1 MKRYLSLD
9 VFRGMTVALMIL
21 VNNPG
26 SWNRIFAPLRH
37 AAWDGCTPCDL
48 VFPFF
53 LFCVG
58 VSMAFS
64 LSKFSSLS
72 WAASGKVLKR
82 GTLLYLTG
90 LLLTAFPFYPY
101 RMDPD
106 LTVWQN
112 YAQWLGSLRLVGV
125 LARIAMCYVLASL
138 LALWL
143 QTPKKI
149 WGAIAVLSLAHVGLL
164 LAFAGPEGAFSL
176 EGNFGR
182 RFDVAL
188 LGENHVY
195 HGYRNA
201 DGVSVPF
208 DPEGFFGAL
217 TGSCT
222 VLIGYLT
229 GKIIRGQET
238 MADGRHAPVAR
249 LYTWSAL
256 ALAGSMILSIWVPI
270 NKPLWSV
277 SYVFYTAG
285 WAMFVMAFLMYVID
299 IKGVTKPFFPF
310 QALGMNPL
318 AMFVLSGLLAKS
330 LSRFFHWN
338 SAAVFG
344 ANEWMSLLYAFLFML
359 VHLLVAVLLY
369 KKKIFIKL

>member
-26 SWNRIFAPLRH
+26 SWSTIFPPLRH
-37 AAWDGCTPCDL
+37 AAWEGCTPCDL

-64 LSKFSSLS
+64 LSKFTSLS
-72 WAASGKVLKR
+72 WEASRKVLKR
-82 GTLLYLTG
+82 GVLLYVVG

-112 YAQWLGSLRLVGV
+112 YAQWLGELRLVGI
-125 LARIAMCYVLASL
+125 LARIAMCYVIASI

-149 WGAIAVLSLAHVGLL
+149 WGAIAVLSITHVGLL

-182 RFDVAL
+182 RLDIAI
-188 LGENHVY
+188 LGEGHVY
-195 HGYRNA
+195 HGYSNA
-201 DGVSVPF
+201 EGVPVPF
-208 DPEGFFGAL
+208 DPEGIFGAL

-222 VLIGYLT
+222 ALIGYLV
-229 GKIIRGQET
+229 GKMIRKNSDPSLQ
-238 MADGRHAPVAR
+238 HSLVAR
-249 LYTWSAL
+249 MYTFSAV
-256 ALAGSMILSIWVPI
+256 ALAGAMLLSIWIPI
-270 NKPLWSV
+270 CKPLWSV

-285 WAMFVMAFLMYVID
+285 WAMFVMAFLMYLID

-318 AMFVLSGLLAKS
+318 AMFVLSGLVAKS
-330 LSRFFHWN
+330 LPRFLHWD

-344 ANEWMSLLYAFLFML
+344 ANEWMSLLYAVLFML
-359 VHLLVAVLLY
+359 FHLLIAVILY
-369 KKKIFIKL
+369 RKKIFIKL

>member
-26 SWNRIFAPLRH
+26 SWNRTFPILKH

-58 VSMAFS
+58 MSMAFS
-64 LSKFSSLS
+64 LSKFNSLS
-72 WAASGKVLKR
+72 WEASRKVLKR
-82 GTLLYLTG
+82 GVLLYVVG

-101 RMDPD
+101 KMDPG

-112 YAQWLGSLRLVGV
+112 YMQWLGSLRLVGV
-125 LARIAMCYVLASL
+125 LARIAMCYVIASI

-143 QTPKKI
+143 QAPRKI
-149 WGAIAVLSLAHVGLL
+149 WWAIAVLSLLHVGLL

-182 RFDVAL
+182 RFDIAL
-188 LGENHVY
+188 LGESHVY

-201 DGVSVPF
+201 EGVPVPF
-208 DPEGFFGAL
+208 DPEGLFGAL

-222 VLIGYLT
+222 VLIGYLV
-229 GKIIRGQET
+229 GRMIRKYDEPSSQY
-238 MADGRHAPVAR
+238 VLIAR
-249 LYTWSAL
+249 MYTFSAVAL
-256 ALAGSMILSIWVPI
+256 AVSMILSIWIPI
-270 NKPLWSV
+270 SKPLWSV

-285 WAMFVMAFLMYVID
+285 WAMLVMAFLMYLID

-318 AMFVLSGLLAKS
+318 AMFVLSGLIAKS
-330 LSRFFHWN
+330 LLIFFHWN
-338 SAAVFG
+338 SAVVFG
-344 ANEWMSLLYAFLFML
+344 ANEWMSLLYAVLFMFF
-359 VHLLVAVLLY
+359 HLLIAVFLY
-369 KKKIFIKL
+369 KKKIFVKL

>member
-26 SWNRIFAPLRH
+26 SWSTIFPPLRH
-37 AAWDGCTPCDL
+37 AAWEGCTPCDL

-72 WAASGKVLKR
+72 WEASRKVLKR
-82 GTLLYLTG
+82 GVLLYVVG

-112 YAQWLGSLRLVGV
+112 YAQWLGELRLVGI
-125 LARIAMCYVLASL
+125 LARIAMCYVIASI

-149 WGAIAVLSLAHVGLL
+149 WGAIAVLSIMHVGLL
-164 LAFAGPEGAFSL
+164 IAFAGPEGAFSL

-182 RFDVAL
+182 RLDIAI
-188 LGENHVY
+188 LGEGHVY
-195 HGYRNA
+195 HGYSNVE
-201 DGVSVPF
+201 GVPVPF

-222 VLIGYLT
+222 VLIGYLV
-229 GKIIRGQET
+229 GKMIRKNSEPSLQ
-238 MADGRHAPVAR
+238 HALVAR
-249 LYTWSAL
+249 MYTFSAVS
-256 ALAGSMILSIWVPI
+256 LAGAMLLSIWIPI
-270 NKPLWSV
+270 CKPLWSV

-285 WAMFVMAFLMYVID
+285 WAMFVMAFLMYLID

-318 AMFVLSGLLAKS
+318 AMFVLSGLVAKS
-330 LSRFFHWN
+330 LPRFLQWD

-344 ANEWMSLLYAFLFML
+344 ANEWMSLLYAVLFML
-359 VHLLVAVLLY
+359 FHLLIAVILY
-369 KKKIFIKL
+369 RKKIFIKL

>member
-1 MKRYLSLD
+1 MEHDLPSVEACRLGRLHTM
-9 VFRGMTVALMIL
+9 RPCL
-21 VNNPG
+21 
-26 SWNRIFAPLRH
+26 PLL
-37 AAWDGCTPCDL
+37 P
-48 VFPFF
+48 
-53 LFCVG
+53 FCVG

-72 WAASGKVLKR
+72 WEASRKVLKR
-82 GTLLYLTG
+82 GVLLYVVG

-112 YAQWLGSLRLVGV
+112 YAQWLGELRLVGI
-125 LARIAMCYVLASL
+125 LARIAMCYVIASI

-149 WGAIAVLSLAHVGLL
+149 WGAIAVLSIAHVGLL

-182 RFDVAL
+182 RFDLAL
-188 LGENHVY
+188 LGERHVY

-201 DGVSVPF
+201 EGIPVPF
-208 DPEGFFGAL
+208 DPEGVFGAL

-222 VLIGYLT
+222 VLIGYLV
-229 GKIIRGQET
+229 GKMIRKNSEPSLQ
-238 MADGRHAPVAR
+238 HALVAKM
-249 LYTWSAL
+249 YTFSAVV
-256 ALAGSMILSIWVPI
+256 LAGSMLLSIWIPI
-270 NKPLWSV
+270 SKPLWSV

-285 WAMFVMAFLMYVID
+285 WAMFVMAFLMYLID
-299 IKGVTKPFFPF
+299 IKGITKPFFPF

-318 AMFVLSGLLAKS
+318 AMFVLSGLVAKS
-330 LSRFFHWN
+330 LPRFLHWD

-344 ANEWMSLLYAFLFML
+344 ANEWMSLLYAVLFML
-359 VHLLVAVLLY
+359 FHLLIAVILY
-369 KKKIFIKL
+369 RKKIFIKL

>member
-26 SWNRIFAPLRH
+26 SWNRTFPPLKH
-37 AAWDGCTPCDL
+37 AAWEGCTPCDL

-64 LSKFSSLS
+64 LSKFTSLS
-72 WAASGKVLKR
+72 WEASRKVLKR
-82 GTLLYLTG
+82 GVLLYVVG

-112 YAQWLGSLRLVGV
+112 YAQWLGNLRLVGI
-125 LARIAMCYVLASL
+125 LARIAMCYVIASI

-149 WGAIAVLSLAHVGLL
+149 WGAIAVLSIAHVGLL

-182 RFDVAL
+182 RFDLAL
-188 LGENHVY
+188 LGERHVY

-201 DGVSVPF
+201 EGIPVPF
-208 DPEGFFGAL
+208 DPEGVFGAL

-222 VLIGYLT
+222 VLIGYLV
-229 GKIIRGQET
+229 GKMIRKNSEPSLQ
-238 MADGRHAPVAR
+238 HALVAKM
-249 LYTWSAL
+249 YTFSAVV
-256 ALAGSMILSIWVPI
+256 LAGSMLLSIWIPI
-270 NKPLWSV
+270 SKPLWSV

-285 WAMFVMAFLMYVID
+285 WAMFVMAFLMYLID

-318 AMFVLSGLLAKS
+318 AMFVLSGLVAKS
-330 LSRFFHWN
+330 LPRFLHWD
-338 SAAVFG
+338 SAAFFG
-344 ANEWMSLLYAFLFML
+344 ANEWMSLLYAVLFML
-359 VHLLVAVLLY
+359 FHLLIAVILY
-369 KKKIFIKL
+369 RKKIFIKL

>member
-9 VFRGMTVALMIL
+9 VFRGMTVALMIM

-26 SWNRIFAPLRH
+26 SWSTIFPPLRH
-37 AAWDGCTPCDL
+37 AAWEGCTPCDL

-72 WAASGKVLKR
+72 WEASRKVLKR
-82 GTLLYLTG
+82 GVLLYVVG

-106 LTVWQN
+106 LTVWLN
-112 YAQWLGSLRLVGV
+112 YAQWLGNLRLVGI
-125 LARIAMCYVLASL
+125 LARIAMCYVIASV

-149 WGAIAVLSLAHVGLL
+149 WGAVAVLSILHVGLL

-182 RFDVAL
+182 RLDIAI
-188 LGENHVY
+188 LGEGHVY
-195 HGYRNA
+195 HGYSNA
-201 DGVSVPF
+201 EGVPVPF

-222 VLIGYLT
+222 VLIGYLV
-229 GKIIRGQET
+229 GRMIRKNSEHSLQ
-238 MADGRHAPVAR
+238 HALVAR
-249 LYTWSAL
+249 MYTFSAA
-256 ALAGSMILSIWVPI
+256 ALAGSMLLSIWIPI
-270 NKPLWSV
+270 SKPLWSV

-285 WAMFVMAFLMYVID
+285 WAMFVMAFLMYLID
-299 IKGVTKPFFPF
+299 IKGVK
-310 QALGMNPL
+310 
-318 AMFVLSGLLAKS
+318 LSLI
-330 LSRFFHWN
+330 H
-338 SAAVFG
+338 
-344 ANEWMSLLYAFLFML
+344 
-359 VHLLVAVLLY
+359 
-369 KKKIFIKL
+369 I